1 LNELKEQGL
10 DKNTL
15 VIFTS
20 DNGPHWEGGA
30 DPDFF
35 QSYGPLRGV
44 KRDLYE
50 GGIRVPMIAWMPTKI
65 DARTKSDHI
74 SAFWDMMPTLAQ
86 LTNIALSVE
95 TDGISILPTLFSS
108 GEQRVHD
115 YLYWEFHE
123 LGGRQTIR
131 KGDWKAIR
139 LNVGNKEKTT
149 LELYNLKDDL
159 HEDNNLADQYPEIV
173 QELSSLM
180 DKDRTESP
188 LFNFGR

>member
-1 LNELKEQGL
+1 VSREFM
-10 DKNTL
+10 T
-15 VIFTS
+15 
-20 DNGPHWEGGA
+20 
-30 DPDFF
+30 
-35 QSYGPLRGV
+35 
-44 KRDLYE
+44 
-50 GGIRVPMIAWMPTKI
+50 
-65 DARTKSDHI
+65 
-74 SAFWDMMPTLAQ
+74 
-86 LTNIALSVE
+86 
-95 TDGISILPTLFSS
+95 
-108 GEQRVHD
+108 
-115 YLYWEFHE
+115 LYWEFHE